1 MLTVHSVE
9 RFGPWLSNR
18 NLACRGRAA
27 RMARLTNHCALRI
40 LGSPDNQ
47 YYPSLQP
54 PGDPPQRGVVV
65 GAGRGWGLQ
74 GVGEMVDGQTCLPNA
89 DVSNNNIPD
98 TTIIIKWARQDNYL
112 PFTATSATTSADQ
125 KYADKKRVKSQAF

>member
-27 RMARLTNHCALRI
+27 RLARLTNHCALRI

-54 PGDPPQRGVVV
+54 PGAPPPRRVVV
-65 GAGRGWGLQ
+65 GAGRRG
-74 GVGEMVDGQTCLPNA
+74 GVGAAGGGGDGRW
-89 DVSNNNIPD
+89 PD
-98 TTIIIKWARQDNYL
+98 L
-112 PFTATSATTSADQ
+112 FT
-125 KYADKKRVKSQAF
+125 KC